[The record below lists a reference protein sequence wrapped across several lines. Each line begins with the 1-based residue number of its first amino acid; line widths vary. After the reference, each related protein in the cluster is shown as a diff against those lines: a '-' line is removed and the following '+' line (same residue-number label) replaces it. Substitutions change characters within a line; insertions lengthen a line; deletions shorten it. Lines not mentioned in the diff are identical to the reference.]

1 MGVIYKQFKTNKM
14 TKEQREVI
22 VGMKNTYNQLDKL
35 RNELFDKGDVNSAIE
50 LGDII
55 MTFITD
61 KGNLANYYVEKSY
74 NEKVEIINKAYK

>member
-1 MGVIYKQFKTNKM
+1 M